1 MHLLRSP
8 DNVSNKS
15 KAMKVVVLLD
25 LATSNSEVLTLSY
38 CDQPLSVIKRVLSS
52 F

>member
-15 KAMKVVVLLD
+15 KAMKVVVVLD
-25 LATSNSEVLTLSY
+25 LATSKPEMLMVSY